1 MVRPTPIKEY
11 EELDLKLGI
20 KSSLPKVRS
29 TLALAILFA
38 EATNLKSE
46 IHYSE
51 TRADGIVISEEMKAS
66 LTRSLSKVLMDAQFS
81 ETELI
86 EKVNDNLLFKAQLEP
101 LIVAFELIWKYA
113 EIDFVL
119 DMAASAERTGG
130 KRYEKVLR
138 LTTNADL
145 LHNVMK
151 SDEDGYYRVL
161 VKWLGL
167 PVPIDEQLEQTLI
180 STLSIFSEGAV
191 FKLVDNGNDLIFNQ
205 EGIYDSLVDSSEEVN
220 LKSDAEPKGPLRI
233 LNSFLGESLNPNLS
247 YNNWV
252 ASIQGNNDEFQ
263 EYKQRVEN
271 YLKLNTKKIDTK
283 FEVVEPTV
291 DGGIEEESPALI
303 FNTELESDF
312 PHNRIIF
319 GAPGT
324 GKSFTLDTD
333 KDELL
338 SNGGEFERVTF
349 HEDYSY
355 AHFVGTY
362 KPTMID
368 TTKELMNL
376 SDSQKAILSVL
387 ENPEL
392 SGQGKYD
399 RLYEKFR
406 DGDNGLTRLP
416 ILVGLYSDD
425 SFTTRK
431 KDGTHALG
439 DNSVERNH
447 GRALRPFVNLL
458 DEVTTTSEISYE
470 YVPGPF
476 MRMYVKA
483 LKNAR
488 TNNPKPHLLI
498 IEEINRATVARVFGD
513 VFQLLDRDDENVSEY
528 PIEASEDIKKYL
540 SKELGGNPEDYQ
552 KIKIPNNMFLW
563 ATMNS
568 ADQGVKPM
576 DTAFKRRW
584 DFDYLGIDDG
594 EGEISGQIVELGKGS
609 YKRTVEWNSLR
620 KAINNELVSYK
631 LNEDKLLGPF
641 FLSLKVLGKE
651 ETIDSTKFKKAF
663 KSKILMYLFED
674 AAKAKRKSLFF
685 GAGDDYNRYSS
696 IVKTFDEKGIFL
708 FGPSIYEEL
717 ENSNVVGE

>member
-1 MVRPTPIKEY
+1 MVRPTPVKDY

-29 TLALAILFA
+29 TLALAILLA

-51 TRADGIVISEEMKAS
+51 TRAEGIVISEEMKAI
-66 LTRSLSKVLMDAQFS
+66 LTSSLSNILMGVQFS

-113 EIDFVL
+113 EIDFVS

-151 SDEDGYYRVL
+151 SNHDGYYRVL

-167 PVPIDEQLEQTLI
+167 PIPIDEQLEQTLI

-205 EGIYDSLVDSSEEVN
+205 EGIYDSLVDSPEEVN

-252 ASIQGNNDEFQ
+252 ASIQGNNEEFQ

-291 DGGIEEESPALI
+291 DGEIEEATPDLV
-303 FNTELESDF
+303 FNTELESEF
-312 PHNRIIF
+312 SHNRIIF

-324 GKSFTLDTD
+324 GKSFTLDNNKD
-333 KDELL
+333 KLL
-338 SNGGEFERVTF
+338 ADGGEFERVTF

-362 KPTMID
+362 KPTMVD
-368 TTKELMNL
+368 TSTSLL
-376 SDSQKAILSVL
+376 SLSVSQKEILSVL

-392 SGQGKYD
+392 SGQEKYD
-399 RLYEKFR
+399 RLYDKFR

-425 SFTTRK
+425 SFMTKK
-431 KDGTHALG
+431 KDGTQALD
-439 DNSVERNH
+439 DNSVECNH
-447 GRALRPFVNLL
+447 GRAIRPFVSLL
-458 DEVTTTSEISYE
+458 DEVNTSSEITYE

-488 TNNPKPHLLI
+488 TSNPKPHLLI

-513 VFQLLDRDDENVSEY
+513 VFQLLDRDDDNVSEY

-594 EGEISGQIVELGKGS
+594 EDKISGQTVELGKGS
-609 YKRTVEWNSLR
+609 YNRTIEWNSLR

-651 ETIDSTKFKKAF
+651 ETIDSTKFTKAF

-708 FGPSIYEEL
+708 FGPSIYEKF

>member
-1 MVRPTPIKEY
+1 MTRPTSIKEY

-38 EATNLKSE
+38 EAAGLKSE
-46 IHYSE
+46 IHYSLSQGN
-51 TRADGIVISEEMKAS
+51 GIVISEEMKTK
-66 LTRSLSKVLMDAQFS
+66 LVGLLSQVLMDASLS
-81 ETELI
+81 ENDLI
-86 EKVNDNLLFKAQLEP
+86 DEVNDNLLFKAQLEP

-113 EIDFVL
+113 EIDFVAN
-119 DMAASAERTGG
+119 MAASAERTGG
-130 KRYEKVLR
+130 NRYEKVLR

-151 SDEDGYYRVL
+151 ANLNGYYHIL

-167 PVPIDEQLEQTLI
+167 PVPIDEELELTLI

-191 FKLVDNGNDLIFNQ
+191 FKLVDQGNDLIFNQ
-205 EGIYDSLVDSSEEVN
+205 EGIYEALVESSEQVN
-220 LKSDAEPKGPLRI
+220 LRSDAEPKGPLRI
-233 LNSFLGESLNPNLS
+233 LNSFLGEALNPNLN

-252 ASIQGNNDEFQ
+252 VSPKENTEELQ

-271 YLKLNTKKIDTK
+271 YLKLNTKKIDIRY
-283 FEVVEPTV
+283 EVVNSTAENEV
-291 DGGIEEESPALI
+291 REENEGLV
-303 FNTELESDF
+303 FNTNLESDF
-312 PHNRIIF
+312 SRNRIVF

-324 GKSFTLDTD
+324 GKSFKLDDEKETL
-333 KDELL
+333 LA
-338 SNGGEFERVTF
+338 NGGDYERVTF

-355 AHFVGTY
+355 AHFVGTF
-362 KPTMID
+362 KPTMVD
-368 TTKELMNL
+368 KKER
-376 SDSQKAILSVL
+376 SDVEKEILKVL
-387 ENPEL
+387 EDNNL
-392 SGQGKYD
+392 SGQEKYD
-399 RLYEKFR
+399 RLYEKFK

-416 ILVGLYSDD
+416 ILVGMYSDD
-425 SFTTRK
+425 NFETK
-431 KDGTHALG
+431 KIDGTQAQG
-439 DNSVERNH
+439 NNSVERNH
-447 GRALRPFVNLL
+447 GRAIPPFVNLV
-458 DEVTTTSEISYE
+458 DEYESAHEISYE

-488 TNNPKPHLLI
+488 TDNPKPYLLI

-513 VFQLLDRDDENVSEY
+513 VFQLLDRDDDEVSDY

-540 SKELGGNPEDYQ
+540 SKELGGSPDDYS

-584 DFDYLGIDDG
+584 DFEYISIDDG
-594 EGEISGQIVELGKGS
+594 EDKIARKKVTIGKGK
-609 YKRTVEWNSLR
+609 YKREVEWNELR
-620 KAINNELVSYK
+620 KAINDELAINYK
-631 LNEDKLLGPF
+631 LNEDKLIGPF
-641 FLSLKVLGKE
+641 FLSRKVLGEGE
-651 ETIDSTKFKKAF
+651 EIDQSKFIKAF

-674 AAKAKRKSLFF
+674 AARTKRQSLFE
-685 GAGDDYNRYSS
+685 GAGENFNRYSS
-696 IVKTFDEKGIFL
+696 VVKAFEEKGVFL
-708 FGPSIYEEL
+708 FSKNISDKFDPQPEE
-717 ENSNVVGE
+717 E